1 MMTEQY
7 IAGVIG
13 ILGAGWLGLPLAR
26 ALLAAGKQVAV
37 TVSSAEKAAR
47 LQGEGIHAHPLTIS
61 ADMPAADK
69 KEQWPIPCETLV
81 ICVPPSKTDD
91 YPQAVAKACQ
101 LAKAHGTRRVLFVSA
116 TSVWGAGQAEG
127 EQPKPRHARGERM
140 LAAEQAVQA
149 AGFECVMIVR
159 PSGLYGPD
167 RHPGRFLAGKTLE
180 GGAQAVNLVHL
191 DDVVAACLL
200 LLERGKDGDAYNLS
214 APVHPRREQF
224 YPFAARQ
231 LGLPAPVFIEP
242 AGAFLPIDGLRIC
255 EQLGFNYRWPDP
267 AHWFAELAARGN

>member
-1 MMTEQY
+1 MTEQH
-7 IAGVIG
+7 IAGTTG

-61 ADMPAADK
+61 AHMPVADK
-69 KEQWPIPCETLV
+69 KEPWPIPCETLV

-91 YPQAVAKACQ
+91 YPQAVARACQ
-101 LAKAHGTRRVLFVSA
+101 LAKEAGTRRVLFVSA

-255 EQLGFNYRWPDP
+255 ERLGFNYRWPDP